1 MLIKTIFFDLD
12 GVVIDSEKLH
22 LRALGLTLEKNG
34 ILFQHTILDGF
45 VGRSDKSFFQ
55 YVYEN
60 IDYRIDIE
68 DFLKQKD
75 ALFESLLA
83 ELRFVE
89 GFTDFMHVVKD
100 ANIQT
105 ALVTSSSL
113 QTVQK
118 VDRLL
123 NFSHSFDIII
133 TEDDTIKHKPHP
145 DPYLLALERSGADKE
160 ATIIIEDSINGIIAG
175 KAAGC
180 IVCGLTT
187 SFDGTTLKNA
197 GADFVFESYKD
208 LVTKFCCFK

>member
-22 LRALGLTLEKNG
+22 LRALGLTLEKND

-60 IDYRIDIE
+60 IDDRIDIE

-75 ALFESLLA
+75 ILFDGLLS
-83 ELRFVE
+83 ELQFVE
-89 GFTDFMHVVKD
+89 GFTDFMHVVKE
-100 ANIQT
+100 ANVQT

-113 QTVQK
+113 QTVHK
-118 VDRLL
+118 GDRVLHFL
-123 NFSHSFDIII
+123 QSFDIVI
-133 TEDDTIKHKPHP
+133 TEDDTTKHKPHP
-145 DPYLLALERSGADKE
+145 DPYLLALERSVADKE

-180 IVCGLTT
+180 IVCGVTT
-187 SFDGTTLKNA
+187 SFDGATLKNA
-197 GADFVFESYKD
+197 GADFVFDSYKD
-208 LVTKFCCFK
+208 LENRFFQ

>member
-22 LRALGLTLEKNG
+22 LRALGLTLEKND

-60 IDYRIDIE
+60 IDDRIDIE

-75 ALFESLLA
+75 ILFDGLLS
-83 ELRFVE
+83 ELQFVE
-89 GFTDFMHVVKD
+89 GFTDFMHVVKE
-100 ANIQT
+100 ANVQT

-113 QTVQK
+113 QTVHK
-118 VDRLL
+118 GDRVLHFL
-123 NFSHSFDIII
+123 QSFDIVI
-133 TEDDTIKHKPHP
+133 TEDDTTKHKPHP
-145 DPYLLALERSGADKE
+145 DPYLLALERSVADKE

-180 IVCGLTT
+180 IVCGVTT
-187 SFDGTTLKNA
+187 SFDGATLKNA
-197 GADFVFESYKD
+197 GADFVFDSYKD
-208 LVTKFCCFK
+208 LITKFCCFK

>member
-45 VGRSDKSFFQ
+45 VGRSDKSFFR
-55 YVYEN
+55 YVHEN
-60 IDYRIDIE
+60 IDNRIDME

-75 ALFESLLA
+75 SIFEDLLT
-83 ELRFVE
+83 ELQFVE
-89 GFTDFMHVVKD
+89 GFTDFMHVLKE
-100 ANIQT
+100 ANVQT

-113 QTVQK
+113 QTVHK
-118 VDRLL
+118 GDRMLHFL
-123 NFSHSFDIII
+123 KSFDIVI
-133 TEDDTIKHKPHP
+133 TEDDTRKHKPHP

-160 ATIIIEDSINGIIAG
+160 ATVIIEDSINGITAG

-180 IVCGLTT
+180 IVCGVTT
-187 SFDGTTLKNA
+187 SFDAATLKDA
-197 GADFVFESYKD
+197 GADFVFDSYKD
-208 LVTKFCCFK
+208 LENKFF